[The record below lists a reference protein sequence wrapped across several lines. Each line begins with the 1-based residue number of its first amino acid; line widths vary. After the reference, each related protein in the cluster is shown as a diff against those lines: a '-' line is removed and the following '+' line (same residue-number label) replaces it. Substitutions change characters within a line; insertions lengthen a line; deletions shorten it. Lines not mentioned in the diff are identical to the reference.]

1 MSYNNGSYFSFP
13 ALGNNVFINK
23 NGKTDPKT
31 LNIGPFYVERS
42 ILI

>member
-1 MSYNNGSYFSFP
+1 MNNGSYFSFP

-31 LNIGPFYVERS
+31 LNRP
-42 ILI
+42 LLC